1 MSLIRT
7 STELELPRTIKMLV
21 YGQAGMGKSTLALS
35 APKPLLLD
43 FDGGVKRI
51 NNAHLQGVGIVQINS
66 WIEATQ
72 VLNEDL
78 SAFET
83 IVIDTIGKMMDYITD
98 HVTKGRAPQLKDW
111 NPINQEFTT
120 FTRKLSSLNKNII
133 FVGHRDT
140 RKEGDDTVF
149 IPALREKNY
158 NAIVTELDLL
168 GYIEAKDRA
177 RTITFDPTSRN
188 DGKNT
193 CNLPPVMNIPTIV
206 NGKGEVTAP
215 NVFITQSVI
224 NPYLARLDAKQADIE
239 EYNIVVQ
246 ELRENI
252 ELITDALS
260 AADFA
265 SRIDQFKHIGNSKA
279 IAENLF
285 RDKLTSLKLKYNNQT
300 KEYEPAA

>member
-1 MSLIRT
+1 MTLIRT
-7 STELELPRTIKMLV
+7 STELTLPRTIKMLV

-51 NNAHLQGVGIVQINS
+51 NNEHLQGVGIVQINT

-78 SAFET
+78 YAFDT

-98 HVTKGRAPQLKDW
+98 HVTKGRSPQLKNW

-120 FTRKLSSLNKNII
+120 FTRKLSGLNKNII

-168 GYIEAKDRA
+168 GYIEAKDRT

-188 DGKNT
+188 NGKNT
-193 CNLPPVMNIPTIV
+193 CMIP
-206 NGKGEVTAP
+206 
-215 NVFITQSVI
+215 
-224 NPYLARLDAKQADIE
+224 
-239 EYNIVVQ
+239 
-246 ELRENI
+246 
-252 ELITDALS
+252 
-260 AADFA
+260 
-265 SRIDQFKHIGNSKA
+265 H
-279 IAENLF
+279 
-285 RDKLTSLKLKYNNQT
+285 
-300 KEYEPAA
+300 